1 MMRRYMRTGFRMLLV
16 LALIAPWLGACQ
28 SNWQIKV
35 VGAGNPVYVVNRLLF
50 DELEHFHE
58 TIDEKPMIS
67 LERLI
72 EQAGY
77 RLVDQVTF
85 DGPDQARQTYQWAE
99 IAGDA
104 WLDQRGRLYLGG
116 EFLKVTQIEVQPSPM
131 LDQVE
136 ASIID
141 ITSTAAVA
149 LGLRSPEE
157 ASGEPLITTSAEHV
171 LLLFLDGFGYLRYQQ
186 AKEVGHIPYLG
197 SLDPPRQAITTY
209 PPVTVV
215 ASASVLT
222 GALPPVHG
230 LEQRGSRET
239 ETETLFDVAAEAG
252 LLVKAVEGEALA
264 FELRNASFKLSGDRN
279 GNGNTDDEV
288 LANTLE
294 LLEEGMPDLM
304 WVHFHGIDDDG
315 HTYGPG
321 APEEQQAVQ
330 RVDAA
335 VERLVA
341 ELPANTLVIIF
352 ADHGMHLEFDGE
364 RQGNHGHLIPEDMLI
379 PIFVFLKE

>member
-1 MMRRYMRTGFRMLLV
+1 MRGLLGNGLRMLLI

-28 SNWQIKV
+28 PNWQIALHGADSV
-35 VGAGNPVYVVNRLLF
+35 VLRIDRQKFKNLERFYETV
-50 DELEHFHE
+50 DEQ
-58 TIDEKPMIS
+58 PMIS
-67 LERLI
+67 LERLL

-85 DGPDQARQTYQWAE
+85 DGPDQASQTYQWAE

-104 WLDQRGRLYLGG
+104 WLDKKGRIYLGG
-116 EFLKVTQIEVQPSPM
+116 ESLVVTEIGVRPSPM

-141 ITSTAAVA
+141 ITPTAAAA
-149 LGLRSPEE
+149 LGLRPPEQ
-157 ASGEPLITTSAEHV
+157 AGRDPLVTSSTEHV
-171 LLLFLDGFGYLRYQQ
+171 LLLFLDGFGYLRYQR
-186 AKEVGHIPYLG
+186 AKEDGHIPYLA
-197 SLDPPRQAITTY
+197 SLEPPILALTTY
-209 PPVTVV
+209 PPVTMV

-222 GALPPVHG
+222 GAQPPVHG
-230 LEQRGSRET
+230 LEQSSSRKT
-239 ETETLFDVAAEAG
+239 EIETLFDVAAGAG
-252 LLVKAVEGEALA
+252 LIIKAVEGEALA

-279 GNGNTDDEV
+279 GNGSTDDEV
-288 LANTLE
+288 LANALE
-294 LLEEGMPDLM
+294 VLTEGMPDLM

-321 APEEQQAVQ
+321 APKEQQAVQ

-341 ELPANTLVIIF
+341 ELPPGTLVIIF

-379 PIFVFLKE
+379 PIFIFVKE